1 MRNCLLILT
10 EFPPKITPGVHRS
23 LRFCRHLGE
32 FGWNPIVLTIGDPSH
47 NTPELMASL
56 PDSIVIDRLPEAAQ
70 PRNKSMA
77 SEASSKSKPGESTS
91 SRGLLTGIK
100 SSFRPIVRLIQET
113 PDKQY
118 PWAKKAAIQG
128 AKLAVQHNA
137 QVVFSSG
144 PPHSTHLAALA
155 VSKQIKIPL
164 VVDFRDPWGR
174 KPWKN
179 HDNPLRDY
187 VLPWYEN
194 KVVRHANQV
203 ILNTDTS
210 LEDFRKHYPNQLEK
224 FSCIPNGLDSHLIE
238 QVHAL
243 QKSHSLNARPVFIH
257 PGNLYGHR
265 DPVPMIKAIAK
276 LKDQGVEV
284 QFRQIGSIDPHYK
297 ADGLVNDL
305 GLQALVSIEPP
316 MPHQQVLQAM
326 RDSDALVIIQPDA
339 PFMVPAKVFEMMA
352 FDQPILSV
360 SDSPCTEAMVR
371 SSGGACAAS
380 RDVDAIAAAIK
391 KVLGML
397 GSPHLKALRTQARQT
412 YDAKTLTSQLAFRF
426 DSAIQ

>member
-1 MRNCLLILT
+1 MGN
-10 EFPPKITPGVHRS
+10 
-23 LRFCRHLGE
+23 
-32 FGWNPIVLTIGDPSH
+32 
-47 NTPELMASL
+47 L
-56 PDSIVIDRLPEAAQ
+56 PDSIVVDRLPDGSQ
-70 PRNKSMA
+70 SSNKAKSTPA
-77 SEASSKSKPGESTS
+77 IGTSLPSKETAPSGI
-91 SRGLLTGIK
+91 LAGIK
-100 SSFRPIVRLIQET
+100 SSLRPIVRLIQET
-113 PDKQY
+113 PDKHY
-118 PWAKKAAIQG
+118 SWAKKAAVQG
-128 AKLAVQHNA
+128 TKLALKHHA

-155 VSKQIKIPL
+155 VSKQAKIPL
-164 VVDFRDPWGR
+164 IVDFRDPWGR

-179 HDNPLRDY
+179 HDNPLRDR

-194 KVVRHANQV
+194 KVVRHASQV

-238 QVHAL
+238 QVAAL
-243 QKSHSLNARPVFIH
+243 QKSSALNSRPVFIH

-276 LKDQGVEV
+276 LKEQGVEV
-284 QFRQIGSIDPHYK
+284 QFRQIGSIDPHYM
-297 ADGLVNDL
+297 ADELVKDL

-360 SDSPCTEAMVR
+360 SDSPCTESIVQRA
-371 SSGGACAAS
+371 GGACAAS
-380 RDVDAIAAAIK
+380 RDVEGIASAIEKILAMLSSPRLQILRGEARDAF
-391 KVLGML
+391 
-397 GSPHLKALRTQARQT
+397 
-412 YDAKTLTSQLAFRF
+412 DANRLTCQLADRF
-426 DSAIQ
+426 DKAIL

>member
-23 LRFCRHLGE
+23 LRFCRHLRE
-32 FGWNPIVLTIGDPSH
+32 FGWNPIVLTTGDPSH

-56 PDSIVIDRLPEAAQ
+56 PDSIVLDRFPEG
-70 PRNKSMA
+70 PPSGNKATSTNA
-77 SEASSKSKPGESTS
+77 ISPSSPSKEPSTTGIL
-91 SRGLLTGIK
+91 SRIK
-100 SSFRPIVRLIQET
+100 SSLRPIVRLIRET
-113 PDKQY
+113 PDKHY
-118 PWAKKAAIQG
+118 AWAKKAAIQG
-128 AKLAVQHNA
+128 AKLALEHHA

-155 VSKQIKIPL
+155 VSKQTKIPL
-164 VVDFRDPWGR
+164 IVDFRDPWGR
-174 KPWKN
+174 KPWRN

-187 VLPWYEN
+187 VLPWYES
-194 KVVRHANQV
+194 KVLRHASQV
-203 ILNTDTS
+203 ILNTDTC
-210 LEDFRKHYPNQLEK
+210 LEDFRKHYPNQLKK
-224 FSCIPNGLDSHLIE
+224 FSCIPNGLDSHLFE
-238 QVHAL
+238 QVDAL
-243 QKSHSLNARPVFIH
+243 QKSPGLSAHPVFIH

-297 ADGLVNDL
+297 ADELVKDL

-360 SDSPCTEAMVR
+360 SDSPCTESIVE

-412 YDAKTLTSQLAFRF
+412 YDAKTLTSQLANRF
-426 DSAIQ
+426 DRAIQ

>member
-1 MRNCLLILT
+1 M
-10 EFPPKITPGVHRS
+10 HRS
-23 LRFCRHLGE
+23 LRFCRHLRE
-32 FGWNPIVLTIGDPSH
+32 FGWNPIVLTTGDPSQ
-47 NTPELMASL
+47 NTSELIASL
-56 PDSIVIDRLPEAAQ
+56 PDSIVVDRLPDGHPSGNKVTSTPAMNAAL
-70 PRNKSMA
+70 PLREPSP
-77 SEASSKSKPGESTS
+77 SGILS
-91 SRGLLTGIK
+91 GIK
-100 SSFRPIVRLIQET
+100 NSLRPILRLIQET
-113 PDKQY
+113 PDKHY
-118 PWAKKAAIQG
+118 AWAKKASVQG
-128 AKLAVQHNA
+128 AKLALQHHA
-137 QVVFSSG
+137 QIVFSSG

-238 QVHAL
+238 QVDAL
-243 QKSHSLNARPVFIH
+243 QKSPSLNAHPVFIH

-265 DPVPMIKAIAK
+265 DPVPLIKAIAK

-297 ADGLVNDL
+297 ADELVKDL
-305 GLQALVSIEPP
+305 GLQALVSIESP
-316 MPHQQVLQAM
+316 MPHPQVLQAM

-352 FDQPILSV
+352 FEQPILSV
-360 SDSPCTEAMVR
+360 SDSPCTESIVE
-371 SSGGACAAS
+371 SSGGACASS

-391 KVLGML
+391 KVLAML
-397 GSPHLKALRTQARQT
+397 GGPQLHSLRTHARKT
-412 YDAKTLTSQLAFRF
+412 YDAKTLTSQLANRF